1 MDWILLIAALFI
13 AFLIFTWLLKVVKA
27 TISTA
32 LTVAFIVL
40 LVQLFFG
47 IGPSDLWN
55 QIGLIW
61 QRAVELLT
69 NS

>member
-13 AFLIFTWLLKVVKA
+13 AILIFTWLLNVVKA

-40 LVQLFFG
+40 LVQLLFG
-47 IGPSDLWN
+47 IGPVDLWN
-55 QIGLIW
+55 QIVALW
-61 QRAVELLT
+61 QGVTQVLT
-69 NS
+69 GP

>member
-40 LVQLFFG
+40 VVQLFFG
-47 IGPSDLWN
+47 IGPVDLWN
-55 QIGLIW
+55 QMQGLW
-61 QRAVELLT
+61 QTATQFLT
-69 NS
+69 GP

>member
-32 LTVAFIVL
+32 LAVAFIVL
-40 LVQLFFG
+40 LVQLLFG
-47 IGPSDLWN
+47 IGPVELWN
-55 QIGLIW
+55 QITTLW
-61 QRAVELLT
+61 QSATQMLT
-69 NS
+69 GP

>member
-1 MDWILLIAALFI
+1 MDWILLIAALI
-13 AFLIFTWLLKVVKA
+13 VAFLIFTWLLKVVKA

-47 IGPSDLWN
+47 IGPGDLWN
-55 QIGLIW
+55 QTVLIW
-61 QRAVELLT
+61 QSAVQLLT
-69 NS
+69 DS

>member
-32 LTVAFIVL
+32 LTVAFVVL
-40 LVQLFFG
+40 LVQLLFG
-47 IGPSDLWN
+47 VGPIDLWN
-55 QIGLIW
+55 QIVVLW
-61 QRAVELLT
+61 QSVTQILT
-69 NS
+69 GP

>member
-40 LVQLFFG
+40 LVQLLFG
-47 IGPSDLWN
+47 IGPIELWN
-55 QIGLIW
+55 QIVSLW
-61 QRAVELLT
+61 QSATQVLT
-69 NS
+69 SP